1 MHQSLT
7 NNYEVLNSSYLS
19 LRYLVAKDNSVLS
32 AQLAMLNVD
41 SPFHQA
47 DFTSAID
54 SDTKLPSAGSSWNP
68 DGVNVSRE
76 ELL

>member
-1 MHQSLT
+1 
-7 NNYEVLNSSYLS
+7 
-19 LRYLVAKDNSVLS
+19 
-32 AQLAMLNVD
+32 MLNVD